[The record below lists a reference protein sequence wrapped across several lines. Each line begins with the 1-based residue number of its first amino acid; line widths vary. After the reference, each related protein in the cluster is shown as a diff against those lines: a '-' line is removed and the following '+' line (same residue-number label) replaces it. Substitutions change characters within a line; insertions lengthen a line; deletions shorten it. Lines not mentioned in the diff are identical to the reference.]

1 VTWFLTLSALTLWLF
16 RRWIIRKL
24 QPVLP
29 DQKARHRF
37 LTLVIA
43 AFVIVA
49 AARLVIRYL

>member
-1 VTWFLTLSALTLWLF
+1 VTWFLTVSALTLWLF